1 LYLLNFHY
9 FQPGDTFMAKMK
21 RFMRKSFL
29 ILLIVILSANNGK
42 LFGQK
47 DSVWILSNCIDYAF
61 TRNIQIRKSE
71 ISNQRSGLYSEQA
84 KARRITFLSVTL
96 S

>member
-1 LYLLNFHY
+1 
-9 FQPGDTFMAKMK
+9 MAKMK

-42 LFGQK
+42 LFAQK
-47 DSVWILSNCIDYAF
+47 DRVWNLSKFIDYAF
-61 TRNIQIRKSE
+61 KRNIQIRISE
-71 ISNQRSGLYSEQA
+71 ISNQRSGLFPELA